1 MKRYGNRHGQ
11 SGVVAYSATPKSI
24 IVRFANGD
32 LYEYAESKPGRAVVD
47 RMKALAEAGRGLS
60 TFISQHVRD
69 NYARKL

>member
-11 SGVVAYSATPKSI
+11 SGVVAYSTTPASI

-32 LYEYAESKPGRAVVD
+32 LYEYADTRPGRIIVD
-47 RMKALAEAGRGLS
+47 RMKVLAAAGRGLS
-60 TFISQHVRD
+60 TFIAQHVRE